1 MISIKKIRQDAKR
14 NEDAKRNKEIVKLL
28 KKFGVKRYSDLEGKQ
43 KKGFDDALF
52 PLLFDNALV
61 NYITI

>member
-1 MISIKKIRQDAKR
+1 MISIKKFRQDAKL
-14 NEDAKRNKEIVKLL
+14 NEDAKLNKEIVKLL
-28 KKFGVKRYSDLEGKQ
+28 KKFGVKRYSDLKGKQ